1 MFRGFRAGT
10 IMVVPNTL
18 SLALEEVASP
28 SFVSWISA
36 LAGKYLQDRTL
47 QDAPVS
53 ICISTVLFPI
63 SMVALILF
71 MLLLTALNC
80 SGNDRTKGSSSVEGW
95 NSSLNS
101 CTFGLLFCISF
112 QDGVLLGGGTLCWQ
126 TQLLNSCSLN
136 TYYRSCHTLGIFSFL
151 VCAFCLNICNILTLS
166 LAIPF
171 VVIKLMHCFC
181 TVVGYFFQLVVCCF
195 GCFAINYAFL
205 QFQLRFLWQVLAE
218 STVRDTIH
226 ESVSNHFIFQGA
238 KWTCISSV
246 RSEKA

>member
-1 MFRGFRAGT
+1 MTGPRVHPLLKAEILRSIHVPLACFSVYLSRMLFFLVVERFVDRHSWSGF
-10 IMVVPNTL
+10 
-18 SLALEEVASP
+18 
-28 SFVSWISA
+28 
-36 LAGKYLQDRTL
+36 
-47 QDAPVS
+47 
-53 ICISTVLFPI
+53 
-63 SMVALILF
+63 
-71 MLLLTALNC
+71 
-80 SGNDRTKGSSSVEGW
+80 
-95 NSSLNS
+95 
-101 CTFGLLFCISF
+101 
-112 QDGVLLGGGTLCWQ
+112 
-126 TQLLNSCSLN
+126 SLN
-136 TYYRSCHTLGIFSFL
+136 TYYRSCHTLGIFPFL
-151 VCAFCLNICNILTLS
+151 VFAFCLNICNILTLS

-181 TVVGYFFQLVVCCF
+181 TVVGYFFQLIVCCF